1 VTRVCHFSLEVSL
14 RHITIKHELLPI
26 TVGLSGDVI
35 RLTSCTFFCTIN
47 NARRIPLMSEST
59 YSISEIPEIITSL
72 PEQFDQDLQ
81 AVTVTQDGKPIMTI
95 LPTNT
100 YKELLETVESLLETL
115 EVLKDEELMA
125 AFHEGVR
132 DIEEGRIEPLDDVLK
147 DLGWE

>member
-1 VTRVCHFSLEVSL
+1 MSFSLEVSL
-14 RHITIKHELLPI
+14 LHITIKHELLPI
-26 TVGLSGDVI
+26 ALGLRGDVI
-35 RLTSCTFFCTIN
+35 RLTSCPFFCTIN
-47 NARRIPLMSEST
+47 NARRVPSMSEST
-59 YSISEIPEIITSL
+59 YSISEIPEIITHL

-125 AFHEGVR
+125 AFREGVR